1 MSRSNAAF
9 DYAPTSD
16 ASTTDGFDPNEAP
29 TSPSW
34 AEDKNPTR
42 PLPTFRLEEEARR
55 LDAAAAAASATSAA
69 TSARFDDDATVTVSA
84 EENKK
89 LLASVFAGAVAA
101 SNGGSLGDR
110 PCNEEDPTLDAPS
123 PSSPAGMAVAA
134 LPRPVR
140 ITARPP
146 ALKSLV
152 ITRPA
157 PIHSPRLSDAPG
169 AVVVANGATQPL
181 EFPRAAPPLFMAL
194 VAPASAPSPAP
205 FPAACS
211 PAAVAPS
218 GFRPRITPELAQ
230 AARDARDAREGG
242 EIRRSAATFK
252 IQLPKPNTTTYVVAG
267 IWAMALSLIAVLMFM
282 ATSA

>member
-9 DYAPTSD
+9 DYAQTND
-16 ASTTDGFDPNEAP
+16 ASSTDGSDGFSPIEAP

-55 LDAAAAAASATSAA
+55 LDAAAAAASASASAA
-69 TSARFDDDATVTVSA
+69 SAARFDEDATVTVSA

-89 LLASVFAGAVAA
+89 LLASVFAAA
-101 SNGGSLGDR
+101 SGERAPSPLGDR
-110 PCNEEDPTLDAPS
+110 PCTEDDPTLDAPS
-123 PSSPAGMAVAA
+123 PSSPDLLAMAA
-134 LPRPVR
+134 LQRQVR

-157 PIHSPRLSDAPG
+157 PINTPRPAVAPA
-169 AVVVANGATQPL
+169 AVIANVATQPL
-181 EFPRAAPPLFMAL
+181 EFPRAAPPLCMAL
-194 VAPASAPSPAP
+194 VASAPASSPAP
-205 FPAACS
+205 LSS
-211 PAAVAPS
+211 PAMPPS

-230 AARDARDAREGG
+230 AARSAREGG
-242 EIRRSAATFK
+242 EVRRSAATFK
-252 IQLPKPNTTTYVVAG
+252 IRFPKRNMTTYVVAG

>member
-9 DYAPTSD
+9 DYAQTND
-16 ASTTDGFDPNEAP
+16 ASTSDGFDPNEAP

-55 LDAAAAAASATSAA
+55 LDAAAAAASAASASASASAA
-69 TSARFDDDATVTVSA
+69 AARFDEDATVTVSA

-89 LLASVFAGAVAA
+89 LLASVFAGAAGA
-101 SNGGSLGDR
+101 SSERSPSPLGDW
-110 PCNEEDPTLDAPS
+110 PCTEEDPTLDAPS
-123 PSSPAGMAVAA
+123 PSSPDLLALAA
-134 LPRPVR
+134 LQRQVR

-157 PIHSPRLSDAPG
+157 PVNTPRPSVAAA
-169 AVVVANGATQPL
+169 AVIANVATQPL

-194 VAPASAPSPAP
+194 VAQPPASSPAP
-205 FPAACS
+205 LAS
-211 PAAVAPS
+211 AAVPPS
-218 GFRPRITPELAQ
+218 GFRPRIAPELAQ
-230 AARDARDAREGG
+230 AARSARGVG
-242 EIRRSAATFK
+242 EARRSSATFK
-252 IQLPKPNTTTYVVAG
+252 IQLPKRNMTTYVVAG
-267 IWAMALSLIAVLMFM
+267 IWAMALSLLAVLMFM